1 MGHERIE
8 WIPDPGYWAIANH
21 EVVAAISADSTRFCS
36 SRGIL
41 VAEIGSTYDSPPTMM
56 HTDPP
61 DHTVYRA
68 LVQPAFGRR
77 RMKTLEDS
85 IRARVEPVAAVLCN
99 GEVHDL
105 VDLLAVPVP
114 IHVIIELLG
123 IDHVE
128 TSRVKGWS
136 DAAIPDAMEMSDE
149 DRMAAMGDMVTEL
162 ITTAARR
169 REDPAADVLSE
180 LTNAEVTLD
189 GVTHRLDDTE
199 LAMFGVQLVVA
210 GNETTRNAIAGGLIA
225 LAQRPDQWQRL
236 VDDPTLVPLAV
247 EEILRWTSPVVSF
260 LRTAVV
266 DVTLPVPRLDG
277 AAPDE
282 LTIAANDPVLL
293 LYGEAN
299 RDPIEFGDSADLFDV
314 GRTPNHHLAFG
325 FGTHFCLGAALARI
339 EIRVVLEALLAQ
351 GRMPSLVGDVRY
363 SPSQII
369 AGVEF
374 AEVQFL
380 PA

>member
-1 MGHERIE
+1 
-8 WIPDPGYWAIANH
+8 
-21 EVVAAISADSTRFCS
+21 
-36 SRGIL
+36 
-41 VAEIGSTYDSPPTMM
+41 
-56 HTDPP
+56 
-61 DHTVYRA
+61 
-68 LVQPAFGRR
+68 
-77 RMKTLEDS
+77 
-85 IRARVEPVAAVLCN
+85 
-99 GEVHDL
+99 
-105 VDLLAVPVP
+105 
-114 IHVIIELLG
+114 
-123 IDHVE
+123 
-128 TSRVKGWS
+128 
-136 DAAIPDAMEMSDE
+136 
-149 DRMAAMGDMVTEL
+149 MAAMGDMVTEL